1 MAATAWA
8 FYHTTKRNLGRG
20 ASGYQLSTD
29 LFNLAL
35 FKTAAT
41 NPADNK
47 ALSVKSQISNE
58 CSGGAY
64 TAGGKTLSANT
75 WTATATSTWKFDADD
90 WVITAT
96 GTAISAV
103 LFAAIYKSVSAGGG
117 PLLCY
122 SQLSTAAFDV
132 TTGNTLTIQMN
143 TAGIFTLAG

>member
-8 FYHTTKRNLGRG
+8 FYHTTKKKLGEG
-20 ASGYQLSTD
+20 GYNLSTD

-41 NPADNK
+41 NPADNP
-47 ALSVKSQISNE
+47 ALSIKSQISNE

-75 WTATATSTWKFDADD
+75 WTATATSTYKFDSAD

-103 LFAAIYKSVSAGGG
+103 LFAGIYKSASAGGG

-143 TAGIFTLAG
+143 AAGIFTLAG